1 MSAIIKFRKQEF
13 EVKSDITVRDAMLK
27 LEFEPDAV
35 IPTRDGELI
44 PYDELIG
51 EGETIRLVPVIS
63 GGGSI
68 LGGEF
73 VAKRSV
79 RRSCVGN

>member
-1 MSAIIKFRKQEF
+1 MSAILKFRKQEI
-13 EVKSDITVRDAMLK
+13 EVKSGITVRDAMLK
-27 LEFEPDAV
+27 LDFEPDAV

-63 GGGSI
+63 GGRSN
-68 LGGEF
+68 EDSET
-73 VAKRSV
+73 VAP
-79 RRSCVGN
+79 